1 MKVKTKIMVFL
12 VNVLVLGIALP
23 GCGKISVL
31 PKEVQIELGEEVPSN
46 VSDYIY
52 IEPHMLETIQSNT
65 ELDVS
70 GIDSMTAGEYEAKIY
85 YRGDV
90 IISKVSVSDTTPPE
104 ILLKDTKFSAG
115 DIVSANDLAEVTDF
129 SDVTFN
135 ILYRYPDGE
144 ELPVDL
150 MHLVSGKM
158 IELKAVDEYGNET
171 IVKTVPIT
179 YELLCQEEKSDKNT
193 REYKDFFSL
202 CDADLEYID
211 DVAYEEL
218 KEILGQV
225 EWYPEFEAGEKEE
238 LELCLQKYKE
248 LLLMEREYVTPN
260 GQKATLDSLIA
271 RQINEHDGSYF
282 YYDMETNF
290 YYVYDFDGDGAQE
303 LCVEVLAPVNIYV
316 FKYDA
321 QSDEVYLWY
330 ETGHWSQ
337 LGGTRTV
344 FGGDGRPEYMDILN
358 KYGEEES
365 TYMNYC
371 GFKYIIAIPC
381 KNVEGEIIVSDEIYE
396 NSYQIINGDGRG
408 YFYVTEEQF
417 QELGQYMWDARAWA
431 EKEIKKYQYTYD
443 EIISNGN

>member
-46 VSDYIY
+46 VTDYIY

-70 GIDSMTAGEYEAKIY
+70 GIDSLTAGEYEAKIY

-179 YELLCQEEKSDKNT
+179 YEPLCQEENQNNRSYDSFL
-193 REYKDFFSL
+193 DFPYEMTYV
-202 CDADLEYID
+202 DEEAYQYIQKI
-211 DVAYEEL
+211 YTS
-218 KEILGQV
+218 IN
-225 EWYPEFEAGEKEE
+225 WYSEFETGNLTQYDFYKE
-238 LELCLQKYKE
+238 KYKE
-248 LLLMEREYVTPN
+248 LIN
-260 GQKATLDSLIA
+260 GQKPFFNPETGTEMYLNDFRSIENKS
-271 RQINEHDGSYF
+271 IDNYYF
-282 YYDMETNF
+282 FDMDKDN
-290 YYVYDFDGDGAQE
+290 
-303 LCVEVLAPVNIYV
+303 APEICLQSEESISI
-316 FKYDA
+316 FKYDIDKEQFLLWKYKEQGHYA
-321 QSDEVYLWY
+321 LNGSLAMRWDNGSGAVFYNLDQKGKEICSVSFMIRNAYNEMIGPRYLVSLPRCAETDKSEYDKNILEQGYYDRGQSIYYFRVTETQYDELIKDYEKAY
-330 ETGHWSQ
+330 ETA
-337 LGGTRTV
+337 
-344 FGGDGRPEYMDILN
+344 
-358 KYGEEES
+358 KYGLQNV
-365 TYMNYC
+365 TYSY
-371 GFKYIIAIPC
+371 
-381 KNVEGEIIVSDEIYE
+381 GELF
-396 NSYQIINGDGRG
+396 G
-408 YFYVTEEQF
+408 
-417 QELGQYMWDARAWA
+417 
-431 EKEIKKYQYTYD
+431 EK
-443 EIISNGN
+443 

>member
-135 ILYRYPDGE
+135 ILYRYLDGE

-158 IELKAVDEYGNET
+158 ID
-171 IVKTVPIT
+171 
-179 YELLCQEEKSDKNT
+179 
-193 REYKDFFSL
+193 
-202 CDADLEYID
+202 
-211 DVAYEEL
+211 
-218 KEILGQV
+218 
-225 EWYPEFEAGEKEE
+225 
-238 LELCLQKYKE
+238 
-248 LLLMEREYVTPN
+248 
-260 GQKATLDSLIA
+260 
-271 RQINEHDGSYF
+271 
-282 YYDMETNF
+282 
-290 YYVYDFDGDGAQE
+290 
-303 LCVEVLAPVNIYV
+303 
-316 FKYDA
+316 
-321 QSDEVYLWY
+321 
-330 ETGHWSQ
+330 
-337 LGGTRTV
+337 
-344 FGGDGRPEYMDILN
+344 
-358 KYGEEES
+358 
-365 TYMNYC
+365 
-371 GFKYIIAIPC
+371 
-381 KNVEGEIIVSDEIYE
+381 
-396 NSYQIINGDGRG
+396 
-408 YFYVTEEQF
+408 
-417 QELGQYMWDARAWA
+417 
-431 EKEIKKYQYTYD
+431 
-443 EIISNGN
+443 